1 MITIFI
7 MITKIE
13 AKLLLLKARKFAD
26 NLKGTD
32 SVSIALL
39 DKDAFLWHR
48 DELKMANAIDNK
60 NERVCFKQPVA
71 EDKLIDTVISLLNI
85 GEHFLCWLVYEGRC
99 GIFVRGNDFHLFLS
113 SIFRLNN
120 THDVSLIFESPDR
133 IISISDNEHDV
144 DIYHKLK

>member
-1 MITIFI
+1 MITISI

-13 AKLLLLKARKFAD
+13 DKLLLLRARKFAD
-26 NLKGTD
+26 NLEGLE
-32 SVSIALL
+32 SFSISLL
-39 DKDAFLWHR
+39 EKDAFLWHR

-71 EDKLIDTVISLLNI
+71 EDKLIEAVISLLNI
-85 GEHFLCWLVYEGRC
+85 GEHFICWLVYEGRC
-99 GIFVRGNDFHLFLS
+99 GIFIRGNDFHLFLV

-120 THDVSLIFESPDR
+120 TYDVSLIFESPDR
-133 IISISDNEHDV
+133 VITISDSEYDV